1 MTTMAQARE
10 AIYQRFVNEWG
21 STLVYTFDNEDF
33 NPPDNASWAR
43 VAVRHLASTQETLGA
58 SGNRKF
64 ARRGSVFVQIF
75 TLQDTGT
82 ANVDTLAT
90 KVREMFEGRDIAGTN
105 IRFYDV
111 IVQETGPSGK
121 WYQTTV
127 EAQFEYDETR

>member
-1 MTTMAQARE
+1 MTTMAEARE
-10 AIYQRFVNEWG
+10 AIYQRFVDEWTG
-21 STLVYTFDNEDF
+21 GEVYTFDNEDF
-33 NPPDNASWAR
+33 TPPENANWAR

-58 SGNRKF
+58 SGGRKF
-64 ARRGSVFVQIF
+64 SRLGSVFVQIF
-75 TLQDTGT
+75 TIQDTGT
-82 ANVDTLAT
+82 ADVDTLSTRA
-90 KVREMFEGRDIAGTN
+90 REMFEGRGITGTT